1 MTNTLPKVK
10 IKRRG
15 RFRIPFGITVTVLG
29 FIIFLVGAE
38 PSLFGLD
45 RSPVIGF
52 VQITVFLI
60 GLGLICL
67 GGYISLAS
75 LWNGGPKS
83 IVSDIGQR
91 LVGTGYMIAV
101 ASGLADLFGIGSQQ
115 YPRIPRFGEWQVL
128 GVLAGQVIIAIGFMM
143 LIPYAKPATKLPEPP
158 YIEND

>member
-67 GGYISLAS
+67 GGYISLAA

-91 LVGTGYMIAV
+91 LVGLPGPRGWLLLLIAFLE
-101 ASGLADLFGIGSQQ
+101 LAAAGPLSIAREKPSVTPSIPSNGSTARGSLISPRTSAAAPRIIGS
-115 YPRIPRFGEWQVL
+115 
-128 GVLAGQVIIAIGFMM
+128 
-143 LIPYAKPATKLPEPP
+143 
-158 YIEND
+158 